1 MSIWYALII
10 PSCNQS
16 VFNYIYTGRVGSVMS
31 PRVPQSLLAE
41 VQTLME
47 ADSQSIDNSSMSLS
61 CCSSQSIKLKEDDTE
76 SITAQQSPPHSPMP
90 LQSSGVIEPF
100 DRQLMVSAEAASLA
114 NEILEE
120 SIVNSEHSLIKNKVV
135 TNEVTDDKQDDERNL
150 DVMDSTR
157 NTSPVSD
164 VLAKCRSHPEILH
177 SSVVATRDTDTRS
190 SSTTLIVDM
199 TQLQIN
205 S

>member
-1 MSIWYALII
+1 M
-10 PSCNQS
+10 
-16 VFNYIYTGRVGSVMS
+16 MS
-31 PRVPQSLLAE
+31 PTPAHVPQSLLEE

-76 SITAQQSPPHSPMP
+76 SITEQQSPPHSPTP

-100 DRQLMVSAEAASLA
+100 DRQLMVSVEAASLA

-120 SIVNSEHSLIKNKVV
+120 SIVNSEHSLIKDEVV
-135 TNEVTDDKQDDERNL
+135 TNEATDDKQSSLDEERNL

-177 SSVVATRDTDTRS
+177 SSVVATRDTDTTRS